1 MIYTNKRARKDLINE
16 LKRWSIKLKN
26 NCCLDRFGLYRPL
39 PTLLSVDVGTKS
51 KNCFA
56 ITQTFHP
63 FPRLSDM
70 STTAAGATPVSV
82 TNEREIQPMQL
93 SLEQLNSLKTQHENE
108 LQELARQLEALV
120 GARNRFGISK
130 STLLD
135 MGSYSDNQKLLV
147 PLNSSLYAPGKIVD
161 SKKVG

>member
-1 MIYTNKRARKDLINE
+1 
-16 LKRWSIKLKN
+16 
-26 NCCLDRFGLYRPL
+26 
-39 PTLLSVDVGTKS
+39 
-51 KNCFA
+51 
-56 ITQTFHP
+56 
-63 FPRLSDM
+63 M

-161 SKKVG
+161 SKKVIVELGTGYFCEKEINAATELIDRKSQLIGKSIESLERISVEKRRNLERIMQVMQFKISNLQQQQQQAK

>member
-1 MIYTNKRARKDLINE
+1 MVNQVEKQL
-16 LKRWSIKLKN
+16 LS
-26 NCCLDRFGLYRPL
+26 RPL
-39 PTLLSVDVGTKS
+39 RPLLAITDVTIGGCRYKI

-63 FPRLSDM
+63 SPRLSDM

>member
-1 MIYTNKRARKDLINE
+1 
-16 LKRWSIKLKN
+16 
-26 NCCLDRFGLYRPL
+26 
-39 PTLLSVDVGTKS
+39 
-51 KNCFA
+51 
-56 ITQTFHP
+56 
-63 FPRLSDM
+63 M